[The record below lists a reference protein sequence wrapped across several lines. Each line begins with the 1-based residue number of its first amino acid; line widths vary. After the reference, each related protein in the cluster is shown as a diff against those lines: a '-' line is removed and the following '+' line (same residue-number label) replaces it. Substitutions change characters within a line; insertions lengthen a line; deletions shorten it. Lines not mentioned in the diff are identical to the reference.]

1 MNLKPENLAE
11 IRRDFH
17 RFPEL
22 GFKEKRTK
30 AKIAGYLKGL
40 GLDVH
45 CGAGIVGV
53 LLAGESSKV
62 IGFRADMDALPI
74 N

>member
-22 GFKEKRTK
+22 GFQEKRTK
-30 AKIAGYLKGL
+30 
-40 GLDVH
+40 
-45 CGAGIVGV
+45 
-53 LLAGESSKV
+53 ENRSK
-62 IGFRADMDALPI
+62 MDIYFFWSFCELTLFNLIRKPLRTKYMPHV
-74 N
+74 NGTSNK